1 MACFNK
7 APFILQFVCLPLHE
21 AVKPQ
26 AAPFKI
32 KKAQLKPSPSALL
45 KSGLFPRSLHT
56 SSSQLREAVTLCALE
71 RLPSELII
79 QLFVSAP
86 LFAQGMSTVGN
97 SCLCWKVADGGA
109 KTFLHRLGL

>member
-7 APFILQFVCLPLHE
+7 APFILQFVCPPLHE

-26 AAPFKI
+26 AALFKI

-45 KSGLFPRSLHT
+45 KLGLFSRSLHRAP
-56 SSSQLREAVTLCALE
+56 SQLREAVTLRGTE

-79 QLFVSAP
+79 QPFVSAP
-86 LFAQGMSTVGN
+86 LFAQGM
-97 SCLCWKVADGGA
+97 
-109 KTFLHRLGL
+109 